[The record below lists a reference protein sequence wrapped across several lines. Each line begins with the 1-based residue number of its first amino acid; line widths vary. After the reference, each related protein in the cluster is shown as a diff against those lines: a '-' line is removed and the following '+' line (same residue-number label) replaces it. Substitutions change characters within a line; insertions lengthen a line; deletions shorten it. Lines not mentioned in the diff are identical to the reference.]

1 MVAVL
6 LQQEIG
12 LFDLWSPVETVLAD
26 VLLPVRFPKLGV
38 TSLLPG
44 AGVESFD
51 VWNVVR
57 LGLCELVV
65 PILVGMTLGSGLPI
79 DEANLGWLF
88 LPGRLDWGC
97 YRRQGGLHCHY
108 YLCPEAVED
117 MFELSSVVPVVT
129 SVALEGLRWP
139 HKGGCHPRLSLRT
152 VVRLG
157 FEVRRPAPC

>member
-79 DEANLGWLF
+79 D
-88 LPGRLDWGC
+88 
-97 YRRQGGLHCHY
+97 
-108 YLCPEAVED
+108 
-117 MFELSSVVPVVT
+117 
-129 SVALEGLRWP
+129 
-139 HKGGCHPRLSLRT
+139 
-152 VVRLG
+152 
-157 FEVRRPAPC
+157 